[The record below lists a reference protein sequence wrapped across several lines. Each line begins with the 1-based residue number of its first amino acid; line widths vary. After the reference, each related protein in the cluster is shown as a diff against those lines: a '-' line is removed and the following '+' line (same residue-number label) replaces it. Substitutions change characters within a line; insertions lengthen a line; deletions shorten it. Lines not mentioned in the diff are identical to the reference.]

1 MTTLASSLS
10 LSARGGV
17 AAASLAMLAACGGT
31 VERAAGGTTTG
42 GDTTGGN
49 TTTASSTG
57 TASSSGS
64 LPVAPAALVRFANLA
79 TAPAPGPSP
88 FDVCSD
94 GGGETALLAADG
106 LTTGLGFG
114 GVSRYLPQVSG
125 TIWRLV
131 SPGSSCS
138 EATAEQ
144 LAIDWPAGSQDA
156 RVTIVPRPSEW
167 GTWASAYAFVD
178 EPVND
183 QYGINVRVLDFI
195 GLAPSSGSGP
205 SMTVLQQGVADAQP
219 TVLFSELHFAS
230 VPTTSPLGGV
240 TSGGFVHTPNIAV
253 GELLVVP
260 NAYVGPLTFPGD
272 VPIPGGSGN
281 AYGVASIFLGGRFD
295 DGSARA
301 VVCDDNSPAEGG
313 LTSCT
318 VLAPMK

>member
-10 LSARGGV
+10 LSARGSV
-17 AAASLAMLAACGGT
+17 AAASFAMLAACGGT
-31 VERAAGGTTTG
+31 VERAASSTTTGGNTTG
-42 GDTTGGN
+42 GDTT
-49 TTTASSTG
+49 TTSSTG
-57 TASSSGS
+57 TMPLPG
-64 LPVAPAALVRFANLA
+64 LPVAPPALVRFANLA

-88 FDVCSD
+88 FDVCPD
-94 GGGETALLAADG
+94 GGGETALLAAAG

-138 EATAEQ
+138 EVTADQ
-144 LAIDWPAGSQDA
+144 LSIDWPADSPNA

-178 EPVND
+178 EPVNN

-205 SMTVLQQGVADAQP
+205 SMTVLQQGVADSQP
-219 TVLFSELHFAS
+219 MVLFSELHFAS
-230 VPTTSPLGGV
+230 VPAMSPLGSV
-240 TSGGFVHTPNIAV
+240 TSTGFVHTPNIAV

-260 NAYVGPLTFPGD
+260 NAYVGPITFPGN
-272 VPIPGGSGN
+272 VPIPAGSGN
-281 AYGVASIFLGGRFD
+281 AYGVASIFLAGRFD

-301 VVCDDNSPAEGG
+301 VVCDDDSPPEGG
-313 LTSCT
+313 LSSCT